1 MGQTHL
7 DGDSLLLF
15 PNKVE
20 TFEVRFDDRGSTI
33 GAIMLGH
40 NSDRRLSTATMRIQA
55 NSLVEAEEAAYNM
68 TAGFLSYLSYTTDV
82 AVEITGYEI
91 VEESTGTRKAV
102 FGMIGKMKILT
113 IGSGIA
119 SIVSHDSYRHLFAA
133 YREGMNATNVFYQA
147 LSFSKVIEGCR
158 KLRERKNA
166 EANNSG
172 RRPFTPSLAMPAQLD
187 EIPIVLDSILES
199 FRPFLGRKFSSI
211 VDHFRPL
218 VRNAIAHLDPAQDV
232 LDIDRFQDVQACER
246 AVPILRYIA
255 RTLIRFEIDHP

>member
-33 GAIMLGH
+33 GTVMLGH

-55 NSLVEAEEAAYNM
+55 NSLVEAEQAAYNM
-68 TAGFLSYLSYTTDV
+68 TAGFLSYLRYTTDV

-113 IGSGIA
+113 
-119 SIVSHDSYRHLFAA
+119 
-133 YREGMNATNVFYQA
+133 
-147 LSFSKVIEGCR
+147 
-158 KLRERKNA
+158 
-166 EANNSG
+166 
-172 RRPFTPSLAMPAQLD
+172 
-187 EIPIVLDSILES
+187 
-199 FRPFLGRKFSSI
+199 
-211 VDHFRPL
+211 
-218 VRNAIAHLDPAQDV
+218 
-232 LDIDRFQDVQACER
+232 
-246 AVPILRYIA
+246 
-255 RTLIRFEIDHP
+255 

>member
-1 MGQTHL
+1 MK
-7 DGDSLLLF
+7 SL
-15 PNKVE
+15 KRV
-20 TFEVRFDDRGSTI
+20 
-33 GAIMLGH
+33 
-40 NSDRRLSTATMRIQA
+40 
-55 NSLVEAEEAAYNM
+55 
-68 TAGFLSYLSYTTDV
+68 
-82 AVEITGYEI
+82 
-91 VEESTGTRKAV
+91 TGTRKAA
-102 FGMIGKMKILT
+102 FGMLGKMKILA
-113 IGSGIA
+113 IGSGIG
-119 SIVSHDSYRHLFAA
+119 SRVSHDSYRHLFAA

-166 EANNSG
+166 EVNNSG

-187 EIPIVLDSILES
+187 EIPIVLDSIRES

-211 VDHFRPL
+211 VDQFRPL
-218 VRNAIAHLDPAQDV
+218 MRNAIAHLDPTQDV

>member
-113 IGSGIA
+113 QKRITP
-119 SIVSHDSYRHLFAA
+119 
-133 YREGMNATNVFYQA
+133 EGD
-147 LSFSKVIEGCR
+147 LL
-158 KLRERKNA
+158 LRR
-166 EANNSG
+166 S
-172 RRPFTPSLAMPAQLD
+172 RCP
-187 EIPIVLDSILES
+187 
-199 FRPFLGRKFSSI
+199 
-211 VDHFRPL
+211 
-218 VRNAIAHLDPAQDV
+218 RNLMRSQ
-232 LDIDRFQDVQACER
+232 
-246 AVPILRYIA
+246 
-255 RTLIRFEIDHP
+255 